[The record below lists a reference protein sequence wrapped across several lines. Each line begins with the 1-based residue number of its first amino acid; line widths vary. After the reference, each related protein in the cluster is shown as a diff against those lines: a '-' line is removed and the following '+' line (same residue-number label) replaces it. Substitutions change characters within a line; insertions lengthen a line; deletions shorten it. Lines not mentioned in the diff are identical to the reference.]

1 MKSSVLLTF
10 LCKKPLGD
18 SVTSEQ
24 NELTF
29 SEFTLT
35 LRFENLAFR
44 FKLPFIF
51 GDNKNNY

>member
-10 LCKKPLGD
+10 CEKPLGD

-35 LRFENLAFR
+35 LRLENLAFR